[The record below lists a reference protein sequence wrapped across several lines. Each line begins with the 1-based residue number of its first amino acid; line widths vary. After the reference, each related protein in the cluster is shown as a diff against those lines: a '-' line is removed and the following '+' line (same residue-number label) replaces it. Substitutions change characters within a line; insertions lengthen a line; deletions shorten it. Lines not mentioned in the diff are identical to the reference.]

1 MLHIFLLHFLYHLVC
16 VSREVSFMDPHP
28 PYSQRFPWDTLS
40 LVFQGKKYRLLF
52 SQTKR
57 KASLAVVGWWAPQS
71 HLFLDT
77 SSLLL
82 LQPVGFL
89 GPPLPTPL
97 DFFYTPPLRC
107 ALSTIA
113 ESEHTCPCSLISNPS
128 RCRWAVTFGDLHVGE
143 PSVTRFLMPFPEVAH
158 LLFPSSFFIL
168 EWRSKE

>member
-1 MLHIFLLHFLYHLVC
+1 MLHIFPLHFLYHLVC

-28 PYSQRFPWDTLS
+28 PYSQRFPWDMLS
-40 LVFQGKKYRLLF
+40 LVFQGKKYRVLF
-52 SQTKR
+52 SQIKR
-57 KASLAVVGWWAPQS
+57 KVSLAVVGWWAPRS

-97 DFFYTPPLRC
+97 DIFYTSPLRC

-113 ESEHTCPCSLISNPS
+113 ESEHTCPCTWYQILLDVDERSPLVIYTWGSPQSLDSWCHSP
-128 RCRWAVTFGDLHVGE
+128 R
-143 PSVTRFLMPFPEVAH
+143 
-158 LLFPSSFFIL
+158 
-168 EWRSKE
+168 